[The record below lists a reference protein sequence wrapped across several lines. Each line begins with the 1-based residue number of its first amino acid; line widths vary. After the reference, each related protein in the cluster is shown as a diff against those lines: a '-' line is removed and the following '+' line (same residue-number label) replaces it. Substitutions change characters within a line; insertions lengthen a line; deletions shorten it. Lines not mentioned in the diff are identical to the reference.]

1 MCWRRNEAVQEAPTH
16 DLPLRLLLSAPR
28 PRTHPA
34 DGGFAEWAVVEA
46 KHVFPVPE
54 ARPEMVALLTSGL
67 TASIALDQAGLV
79 SWADAAGRAAAGC
92 RCGRLCCGAV
102 PLCAQPRLQ
111 GGRACG

>member
-1 MCWRRNEAVQEAPTH
+1 MHHVLTLH
-16 DLPLRLLLSAPR
+16 LLPS
-28 PRTHPA
+28 PA

-79 SWADAAGRAAAGC
+79 SGTVAAGLG
-92 RCGRLCCGAV
+92 
-102 PLCAQPRLQ
+102 
-111 GGRACG
+111 